1 MFADVMSAVIS
12 PLFSEFIFLNCKIIE
27 PIFEILLLLSRTF
40 KKVVVRLCKFA
51 LENNFNKILSFSSE
65 FTNGLLITCLNSE
78 LSFNAF
84 CTNSKSFRI
93 SSIHFFSE
101 ARS

>member
-27 PIFEILLLLSRTF
+27 AIFEILLLLSRTF

-51 LENNFNKILSFSSE
+51 SENNFNKILSFSSE
-65 FTNGLLITCLNSE
+65 FTNGLLITCLNS
-78 LSFNAF
+78 
-84 CTNSKSFRI
+84 
-93 SSIHFFSE
+93 
-101 ARS
+101 